1 MLTTFLFVL
10 YVIIALIIVVS
21 LLINGVRPS
30 KTLAWLLAIFTIPV
44 GGILLYLMTGRNRR
58 KNKLLQLPKDLLNP
72 SIEIFEVPNLPEKHK
87 KLSRLIF
94 KTSGFPV
101 TNGNTLLYLKDGKT
115 TFEAI
120 FIALENATEF
130 IHFQYYIFEEG
141 ELADRLLDLF
151 DRKIQ
156 DGIKIRLI
164 YDGIG
169 SFSLSRSYL
178 KKLKSSGVEVFS
190 FLPFKFGRFLSSLN
204 YRNHRKI
211 IVIDGTVAFS
221 GGINVSDK
229 YLKGDPVLGKW
240 HDMHLKIEGPAVTS
254 LNHIF
259 LIDWQ
264 LVGGPKIGI
273 LKEVE
278 RESSG
283 KGKSIVQV
291 VSSGPDKDFPAIEQ
305 LYFSIIN
312 QAQNY
317 LYITNPY
324 IIPGYAI
331 MTALETAAL
340 SGIDVRLMVSEK
352 NDSNLVNWSVRSYF
366 EPLLK
371 AGVKIHLFHDG
382 FLHSKI
388 MISDDDIIS
397 IGTANIDIRSFEQN
411 YEVNTIVY
419 DADFVKELKEDFLI
433 DCENSHE
440 LTYSTHK
447 KRPWLDKL
455 KEGIAKIFSPIL

>member
-10 YVIIALIIVVS
+10 YIIIALIIVVS

-44 GGILLYLMTGRNRR
+44 GGILLYLMIGRNRR
-58 KNKLLQLPKDLLNP
+58 KNKLLRLPKELLNP
-72 SIEIFEVPNLPEKHK
+72 SFEIFEAPNLPEKHK
-87 KLSRLIF
+87 KLSKLIF

-101 TNGNTLLYLKDGKT
+101 TSGNTLLYLKDGKT

-141 ELADRLLDLF
+141 ELADRLLGLF

-156 DGIKIRLI
+156 DGVKIRVI

-178 KKLKSSGVEVFS
+178 KKLKFSGVEVFS

-229 YLKGDPVLGKW
+229 YLKEDPVLGKW
-240 HDMHLKIEGPAVTS
+240 HDMHLQIEGPAVTS

-264 LVGGPKIGI
+264 LVGGPKIKI

-278 RESSG
+278 GKSSG
-283 KGKSIVQV
+283 KGKSTVQI

-305 LYFSIIN
+305 VYFSIIN

-371 AGVKIHLFHDG
+371 AGVQIHLFHDG

-388 MISDDDIIS
+388 MISDDAIIS

-419 DADFVKELKEDFLI
+419 DTDFVKELKEDFLI

-440 LTYSTHK
+440 LTYATHK